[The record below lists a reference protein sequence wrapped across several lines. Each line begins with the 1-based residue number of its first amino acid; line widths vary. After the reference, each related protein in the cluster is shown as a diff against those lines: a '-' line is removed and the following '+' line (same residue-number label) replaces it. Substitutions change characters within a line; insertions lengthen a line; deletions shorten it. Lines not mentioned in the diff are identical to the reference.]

1 MKNKHMALE
10 DRIEIHQG
18 LSKEMTFKE
27 IVSQIDK
34 DPTTVSKDIKL
45 HAIAYSNSCCKRNHS
60 NCTFVRRKY
69 IAKTAQAEFET
80 TLDESRKGIP
90 MDNEEFYAT
99 EQTISEAV
107 KGGKHACHAIQAN
120 NHLSV
125 SKTTVYRHI
134 QCGCE
139 ISKINFLRAVK
150 LKQRKSQKSVFCWKQ
165 NGC

>member
-69 IAKTAQAEFET
+69 IAIFSAAAR
-80 TLDESRKGIP
+80 S
-90 MDNEEFYAT
+90 
-99 EQTISEAV
+99 
-107 KGGKHACHAIQAN
+107 
-120 NHLSV
+120 
-125 SKTTVYRHI
+125 
-134 QCGCE
+134 
-139 ISKINFLRAVK
+139 LR
-150 LKQRKSQKSVFCWKQ
+150 SIC
-165 NGC
+165 